1 MKRPTYGIV
10 AGLLVLLCAGGA
22 IGRELSST
30 TMAQSFALTE
40 ADGML
45 TVSSGAGLVFK
56 VRQANG
62 DIMSIRFHNG
72 PELQGRT
79 KPSQINSGFPFTVSH
94 VVAGNVA
101 VITLTK
107 TGMVHTMLV
116 RAGDNTIY
124 MGTSITEEPPPGE
137 LRWIIRLDGAIFTG
151 VPAQS
156 NLRGNTGNIESKD
169 IFGMADGT
177 SRSKYYGNERALDYG
192 VRGVTGNHVGVFMAY
207 GNRETSSGGPFFRDI
222 QNQSGV
228 DTELYNYMNSGHNQT
243 EERRMGFNGPYAL
256 MFTDGA
262 TPKAPDMR
270 WIGAYHLDG
279 WVGDAGRGRVVGRG
293 LAGRDPASTYTV
305 GFANGTAQYWTAA
318 AARDGSFEMD
328 GMKAGTY
335 TMTVYKGEL
344 GVHQEQVTVSAGQA
358 TPLGARTIVGDPASA
373 TALWRIG
380 RWDGTPLEFLNG
392 ASLSQHHPGDVR
404 SAAWTSA
411 PFAVGSADAR
421 FPAVLFRGANS
432 PQTVTFSLTAAQVAS
447 HTLRIGIT
455 AAYAGGRPAIAV
467 NGWTPAQA
475 PAASTQPHSRSVT
488 IGTYRGNNTTYSY
501 AVPASALVAGPNTLS
516 ISIISGSGES
526 GGSRFLS
533 PAVAIDA
540 IDML

>member
-1 MKRPTYGIV
+1 MKRRTYGIV
-10 AGLLVLLCAGGA
+10 AGLLAVLLANCA
-22 IGRELSST
+22 IGQELSA
-30 TMAQSFALTE
+30 AQPFGVTQ
-40 ADGML
+40 ADGLL

-79 KPSQINSGFPFTVSH
+79 KPSQVNSGFPFTVSEK
-94 VVAGNVA
+94 VAGSVA

-107 TGMVHTMLV
+107 AGMVHTMLV
-116 RAGDNTIY
+116 RAGENTIY

-137 LRWIIRLDGAIFTG
+137 LRWITRLDGAIFTS

-177 SRSKYYGNERALDYG
+177 SRSKYYGNDRALDYG

-222 QNQSGV
+222 QHQSGV

-243 EERRMGFNGPYAL
+243 EARRMGFNGPYAL

-262 TPKAPDMR
+262 TPAAPDMG
-270 WIGAYHLDG
+270 WIGDYHLDG
-279 WVGDAGRGRVVGRG
+279 WVGDTGRGRVAGQG
-293 LAGRDPASTYTV
+293 LAGRYPAYKYTV

-318 AARDGSFEMD
+318 APRDGSFSLS

-344 GVHQEQVTVSAGQA
+344 DVHHEEVTVSAGQA
-358 TPLGARTIVGDPASA
+358 TLLASRTITGDPASA
-373 TALWRIG
+373 SALWRIG

-392 ASLSQHHPGDVR
+392 AALSQRHPGDVR
-404 SAAWTSA
+404 NAAWAAA
-411 PFAVGSADAR
+411 PFAVGSVDAL
-421 FPAVLFRGANS
+421 FPAVLFRAANT
-432 PQTVTFSLTAAQVAS
+432 PQTVTFNLTAAQVAS

-475 PAASTQPHSRSVT
+475 PSASTQPHSRSVT
-488 IGTYRGNNTTYSY
+488 IGTYRGNNTTYTY
-501 AVPASALVAGPNTLS
+501 AVPASALVAGQNTLS